1 MILLLPKLFY
11 PQFIK
16 FSASDVSIIAE
27 VTPSNFRHL
36 DENLMKRERE
46 RPCQRFL
53 DVSKPLLYYSSVT
66 PLIIIGEDHLL
77 FASDTIMSGIGRAS
91 H

>member
-46 RPCQRFL
+46 
-53 DVSKPLLYYSSVT
+53 T
-66 PLIIIGEDHLL
+66 
-77 FASDTIMSGIGRAS
+77 MSEVPRCFKAITVLQQCYTLN
-91 H
+91 HYW

>member
-36 DENLMKRERE
+36 EESLMKRERE
-46 RPCQRFL
+46 KPCQRFL
-53 DVSKPLLYYSSVT
+53 DVSNYSSVT